1 MQVLNITL
9 NQMLVMFS
17 FMAVGFLLN
26 KKNILPKEASKV
38 LSKLETCLIMP
49 CLSFNTFYKNCTLD
63 NLFATSK
70 FLIYGTVILLISFG
84 LSLVLSRRFAKDKY
98 IRNVYMYSFTIPNL
112 GFMGNAL
119 VLGVF
124 GEEALFQ
131 YMMFYFPSQI
141 YIYTHGLYSLI
152 PKESGS
158 KFSFK
163 TLLNPPLIGLSA
175 GAIFGIL
182 QIPIPQ
188 FLLTGIESAAAC
200 MSPIAML
207 ISGFV
212 IGNYSIKK
220 LASNAK
226 VYLASAIR
234 LIAMPL
240 VFVLTLMAL
249 NTNSDIIRAAL
260 CATAL
265 PFGIN
270 TIVFPEAYGGDV
282 TPGASMA
289 LISHLLSVITLP
301 ILFGILL

>member
-1 MQVLNITL
+1 MQVFTVTL

-26 KKNILPKEASKV
+26 KKGVLPKETSKA
-38 LSKLETCLIMP
+38 LSKLETYLFLP
-49 CLSFNTFYKNCTLD
+49 CLSFRTFYRNCTVD
-63 NLFATSK
+63 NLLSTSK
-70 FLIYGTVILLISFG
+70 YIIFGTVVLLVSFAF
-84 LSLVLSRRFAKDKY
+84 SLLMSKIFTKDRYTK
-98 IRNVYMYSFTIPNL
+98 NVYVYSFTIPNL

-124 GEEALFQ
+124 GEQALFQ

-175 GAIFGIL
+175 GAIFGIF

-188 FLLTGIESAAAC
+188 FLSTGIESASAC
-200 MSPIAML
+200 MSPVAM
-207 ISGFV
+207 IITGFV
-212 IGNYSIKK
+212 IANYSIKN
-220 LASNAK
+220 LASNVK
-226 VYLASAIR
+226 IYIASAIR

-240 VFVLTLMAL
+240 VFVLSLMAI
-249 NTNSDIIRAAL
+249 NTSPDIIRAAL

-265 PFGIN
+265 PFGLN

-282 TPGASMA
+282 KPGASMA
-289 LISHLLSVITLP
+289 LISHILSVITLP
-301 ILFGILL
+301 ILFGVLL